1 MKYND
6 VDDGMYDG
14 ASGLNV
20 IHLYGS
26 FSVQI
31 YECIYKYPPC
41 RRDEMKRSF
50 LLQEGIFVYSRV
62 FVQ

>member
-1 MKYND
+1 MMMLMMECMMALAALMLFIFTVALVYK
-6 VDDGMYDG
+6 
-14 ASGLNV
+14 
-20 IHLYGS
+20 
-26 FSVQI
+26 FTSVYTNI
-31 YECIYKYPPC
+31 PPC